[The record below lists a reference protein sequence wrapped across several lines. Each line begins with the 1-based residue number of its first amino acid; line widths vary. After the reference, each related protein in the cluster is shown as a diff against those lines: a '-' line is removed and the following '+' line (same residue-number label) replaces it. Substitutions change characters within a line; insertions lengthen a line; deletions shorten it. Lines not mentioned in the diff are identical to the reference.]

1 MKDTISGHMAKK
13 KVLVICVDRDNDL
26 REKVGMNGPVI
37 GRDANLEA
45 AAKLALADPEEPDA
59 NTMFEAVRILDKLS
73 PEESGQV
80 VTLTGHRRLGYDAD
94 KAISSQLDSVLRE
107 YPADYGIFVSDGA
120 SDSEVL
126 PIIQSRLKV
135 NSTKIVVMKQAKELE
150 KTYFVLLE
158 KLKEPHYQRLVFGIP
173 GLVILT
179 LGLMFTFASDL
190 TWKPLGIIVGLYL
203 LAKGFGIEERLSS
216 SISGF
221 RVSVERIGFI
231 LYLAAVPLLLISLWL
246 GVQEYALMNG
256 KADGVKVAAY
266 TLRSSLVLFPWAVI
280 MILVG
285 KVVDLLQERRKYEVV
300 KYGLYAVSLLILW
313 LIFTVAS
320 DWVVAEAY
328 FSEFVVTIIVAI
340 LLSAVSITVMREVR
354 ANIASSMKLENK
366 EVLNQIGAYVG
377 KIIGVDKKR
386 GVLVV
391 QTAFGQRIN
400 VNLENISDIGEKVLV
415 KY

>member
-1 MKDTISGHMAKK
+1 MVKK
-13 KVLVICVDRDNDL
+13 KLLVICVDRDNDL
-26 REKVGMNGPVI
+26 GEKAGVSGPVV
-37 GRDANLEA
+37 GREANLEA

-59 NTMFEAVRILDKLS
+59 NTMFEAVRILDKLG
-73 PEESGQV
+73 PEEGGQV
-80 VTLTGHRRLGYDAD
+80 VTLTGHKRLGYEAD
-94 KAISSQLDSVLRE
+94 KAVSSQLDTILRE
-107 YPADYGIFVSDGA
+107 FPADGCIFVSDGA
-120 SDSEVL
+120 SDDETL

-158 KLKEPHYQRLVFGIP
+158 KLREPYYQRLVFGIP
-173 GLVILT
+173 AIALLVLA
-179 LGLMFTFASDL
+179 ASDWS
-190 TWKPLGIIVGLYL
+190 WKPLGIIVGFYL
-203 LAKGFGIEERLSS
+203 LMKGFGIEERLLGSL
-216 SISGF
+216 SGF

-231 LYLAAVPLLLISLWL
+231 LYLAAVPVVLISIWL
-246 GVQEYALMNG
+246 GIQEYALRSQTVYSP
-256 KADGVKVAAY
+256 VKVAAY
-266 TLRSSLVLFPWAVI
+266 TIRAALLLLPWAVI
-280 MILVG
+280 LVLVG
-285 KVVDLLQERRKYEVV
+285 KVVDLLHEKKRYEVV
-300 KYGLYAVSLLILW
+300 KYGLYGVSMLILW

-328 FSEFVVTIIVAI
+328 FSDFVATIIAGVVLGAI
-340 LLSAVSITVMREVR
+340 AITVMGRIR
-354 ANIASSMKLENK
+354 ADVAGSMKLENK

-400 VNLENISDIGEKVLV
+400 IGLEDITNIGDKVSV

>member
-1 MKDTISGHMAKK
+1 MTKK

-26 REKVGMNGPVI
+26 REKVGINGPVI

-59 NTMFEAVRILDKLS
+59 NTMFQAVRILDKLG
-73 PEESGQV
+73 PDEGGQV

-107 YPADYGIFVSDGA
+107 YPADYCIFVSDGA

-126 PIIQSRLKV
+126 PMIQSRIKV

-173 GLVILT
+173 GLIILT

-190 TWKPLGIIVGLYL
+190 SWKPLGIIVGLYL
-203 LAKGFGIEERLSS
+203 LAKGSGFEERISS

-221 RVSVERIGFI
+221 SISVERIGFI

-246 GVQEYALMNG
+246 GVQDYATKSGSMD
-256 KADGVKVAAY
+256 AVKVAAY
-266 TLRSSLVLFPWAVI
+266 TVRSSLVLFPWAI
-280 MILVG
+280 ILILIG
-285 KVVDLLQERRKYEVV
+285 KVVDLLQEKRRYEVV
-300 KYGLYAVSLLILW
+300 KYGLYGVSLLILW

-328 FSEFVVTIIVAI
+328 FSEFVLTIIGAI
-340 LLSAVSITVMREVR
+340 VLSAVSITVMRGIR

-391 QTAFGQRIN
+391 QTPFGQRIN
-400 VNLENISDIGEKVLV
+400 INLENISDIGEKVLV